1 MLAFLIFLVT
11 RWVFTTIDQYNA
23 LVGQTITRG
32 KIPAAQQSV
41 ATGATVTMDA
51 PVGGADWVTIE
62 ASLAG
67 AAAAGDLAVQC
78 FPYAADGITLLTS
91 PLPAV
96 PNVGYPPT
104 LASGSSAAVQ
114 QYNVQGI
121 DKVQFQIKNNN
132 AATKTI
138 TASWRT
144 ESW

>member
-1 MLAFLIFLVT
+1 MLAFLVFLVT

-23 LVGQTITRG
+23 LVGTTLTRG
-32 KIPAAQQSV
+32 KIPAAQQNV

-51 PVGGADWVTIE
+51 PVGGADWVTLE

-67 AAAAGDLAVQC
+67 AAAAGDLGVQC
-78 FPYAADGITLLTS
+78 FPYAADGVTLLTT

-96 PNVGYPPT
+96 ANTGYPPT
-104 LASGSSAAVQ
+104 LAGGSCAAVQ
-114 QYNVQGI
+114 KYDVQGI
-121 DKVQFQIKNNN
+121 DKVQFQLKNNN